1 VEAAFES
8 PLELALRLRSNDLA
22 PAIAR
27 HALAGVRDRIGD
39 DLTDDAELLISELVT
54 NSVRHGHPGTLD
66 QIDVIVSVT
75 RLRVRVEVSD
85 ANGFR
90 WDLVA
95 NRLPAEQGG
104 FGLVL
109 LANLAN
115 RWGVHTG
122 PPTRVWFEIDRP
134 IEVSGPDGGGKRL
147 AAQLEPPL
155 REVPGTVR
163 R

>member
-1 VEAAFES
+1 VESAFES
-8 PLELALRLRSNDLA
+8 PVELALRLRANDLA

-27 HALAGVRDRIGD
+27 RALRGVRDRLGN

-54 NSVRHGHPGTLD
+54 NSVRHGDSGGLD

-75 RLRVRVEVSD
+75 RRRVRVEVSD
-85 ANGFR
+85 TNGFR

-95 NRLPAEQGG
+95 NRMPAEQGG

-122 PPTRVWFEIDRP
+122 PPTCVWFEIDRL
-134 IEVSGPDGGGKRL
+134 IEVSRADGRGKRL
-147 AAQLEPPL
+147 AAQLEPPVQ
-155 REVPGTVR
+155 EVRGTVR